1 MGRVTSALLLDTHT
15 LIWALTEPDRLSHR
29 ARQMVESP
37 RANVVVSAASA
48 WEIATKVRRGRM
60 PQAEVVLAAYLRHIR
75 RLRAQEAPITTEHAL
90 FSGALEWDH
99 HDPFDRLLAAQ
110 AMLEGWTLVT
120 RDRVFAT
127 LTGIT
132 TLW

>member
-15 LIWALTEPDRLSHR
+15 LIWALTEPARLSHR
-29 ARQMVESP
+29 ARQTIEAP
-37 RANVVVSAASA
+37 RAHIVVSAASA
-48 WEIATKVRRGRM
+48 WEIATKARRGRM
-60 PQAEVVLAAYLRHIR
+60 PQAEVVLAAYSRHLR

-90 FSGALEWDH
+90 FSGGLEWDH
-99 HDPFDRLLAAQ
+99 HDPFDRMLAAQ
-110 AMLEGWTLVT
+110 AILEGWTLVT
-120 RDRVFAT
+120 RDRVFSR